1 MDDSMVLFA
10 RDIIE
15 KDFISLGEDVNAFDA
30 AKLMKDRRHGFVI
43 IASGEGKPIG
53 IVTEWDY
60 ISKIVAEG
68 KDPADV
74 TLKEVMSVNLVTVD
88 ADWGIEQ
95 VSQFMAERGIRRVL
109 VLQNGK
115 VIGVITS
122 KTVMSTLKAY
132 VDTVSTQIARLQGP
146 WR

>member
-1 MDDSMVLFA
+1 MVLFA
-10 RDIIE
+10 RDIVE
-15 KDFISLGEDVNAFDA
+15 KDFISVSEDVNAFEA
-30 AKLMKDRRHGFVI
+30 AKLMRERKHGFVV

-60 ISKIVAEG
+60 ISKIAAEG
-68 KDPADV
+68 KDPANV
-74 TLKEVMSVNLVTVD
+74 KLKEVMSVNLVTVD

-109 VLQNGK
+109 VLRDGK

-122 KTVMSTLKAY
+122 KTVIATLKEY

-146 WR
+146 LRFW